1 MEDADEKEG
10 EAVLGGVRLKQILDS
25 LETGD
30 LLPEADIV
38 CNIVDK
44 LERNLN
50 LAACLIQFANYTQV
64 SSRSIQ
70 QMIMMIV
77 RMILKI
83 TSWWLKQ
90 NTRVPA

>member
-50 LAACLIQFANYTQV
+50 LAACLIQFANYTKVYQGV
-64 SSRSIQ
+64 SNR
-70 QMIMMIV
+70 
-77 RMILKI
+77 
-83 TSWWLKQ
+83 
-90 NTRVPA
+90 

>member
-1 MEDADEKEG
+1 MEDVDEKEG
-10 EAVLGGVRLKQILDS
+10 EALIGGVRLKQTLDS

-50 LAACLIQFANYTQV
+50 MAACLIQFANYT
-64 SSRSIQ
+64 
-70 QMIMMIV
+70 
-77 RMILKI
+77 
-83 TSWWLKQ
+83 
-90 NTRVPA
+90 

>member
-1 MEDADEKEG
+1 MDEEG
-10 EAVLGGVRLKQILDS
+10 EIEEEPLIGGVRLKQILDS

-44 LERNLN
+44 LERNIN

-64 SSRSIQ
+64 
-70 QMIMMIV
+70 
-77 RMILKI
+77 
-83 TSWWLKQ
+83 TSLD
-90 NTRVPA
+90 N

>member
-50 LAACLIQFANYTQV
+50 LAACLIQFANYTKV

-70 QMIMMIV
+70 QMIMMLV

-83 TSWWLKQ
+83 TSWWLK
-90 NTRVPA
+90 